1 MGAQLRQCRFS
12 FSNCRFSIT
21 PGCALLPSAAG
32 SASFIR
38 MRSYAWLAFF
48 FIVGCTER
56 APGPGASDIG
66 GTVVVSATGDPVSL
80 FPPFIITLE
89 GKQITEQIY
98 DYLADVGADLN
109 TADEKG
115 YRLGLADRWRWM
127 GDSLELAFHIN
138 PKAKWHDGRDVT
150 ARDVQFTFALNK
162 NPTLGGRLGT
172 ELANIDSVTVPD
184 SLTAVFWFHQ
194 RLPSQFL
201 DAAAQMLILPAHQ
214 LEKIPVGAL
223 RENLPSPIG
232 TGRFRLRTWNP
243 GTSVEIVADTSNF
256 RGRPRLN
263 RVIWSISPDYT
274 AAVTRFFGGDAD
286 VFDGLHPEEL
296 RQMARHPNVRPIS
309 LPGMEYAF
317 LRFNLRDPAN
327 KSRPH
332 PLFGDRDLRRAIT
345 MSLNRVTLARSV
357 LDTFAL
363 VPVGPIVR
371 AYAVTDPRGG
381 QLPFDSVRASQL
393 LDSLGW
399 LRHGADGTRAKN
411 GKPLSFTII
420 IPTSSPVRMRMG
432 PLVQEQLRRMGIQVE
447 LETLERNTE
456 TDRESKGAFDAALGG
471 WGMGASPDGIVGA
484 WSSQGI
490 GSHGVNYGSY
500 RNPRFDALLDS
511 ALKADPSVAREKFTK
526 AMAVINE
533 DAPAVWLLEPR
544 KIVGVNRRIRTAKMR
559 PNAWWFDLAEWYIP
573 SAEQLP
579 RDRIPLSR

>member
-1 MGAQLRQCRFS
+1 MSVFFLELSVFYHPRS
-12 FSNCRFSIT
+12 D
-21 PGCALLPSAAG
+21 LLPSGAG
-32 SASFIR
+32 SASFIQ
-38 MRSYAWLAFF
+38 MRSSAWLAFF
-48 FIVGCTER
+48 FILGCTER
-56 APGPGASDIG
+56 APGPGTSDIG
-66 GTVVVSATGDPVSL
+66 GTVVVSATGDPGSL
-80 FPPFIITLE
+80 FPPFIVTLE

-127 GDSLELAFHIN
+127 SDSLELAFHIN
-138 PKAKWHDGRDVT
+138 PQAKWHDGRDVT

-162 NPTLGGRLGT
+162 NPSLGGRLGT
-172 ELANIDSVTVPD
+172 ELANIDSVTVTD

-214 LEKIPVGAL
+214 LEKIPVSAL

-232 TGRFRLRTWNP
+232 TGRFRLRNWAP
-243 GTSVEIVADTSNF
+243 GASVEIVADTSNF

-274 AAVTRFFGGDAD
+274 AAVTKLFGGDAD

-327 KSRPH
+327 RSRPH

-381 QLPFDSVRASQL
+381 QLPFDSARASQL

-399 LRHGADGTRAKN
+399 LRQGADGTRAKN

-420 IPTSSPVRMRMG
+420 IPTSSSVRMRLG
-432 PLVQEQLRRMGIQVE
+432 PLVQEQLRRMGIQVQ

-456 TDRESKGAFDAALGG
+456 TARESKGAFDAALGG
-471 WGMGASPDGIVGA
+471 WGMGASPDGIAGA

-490 GSHGVNYGSY
+490 GGHGVNYGSY
-500 RNPRFDALLDS
+500 SNPRFDSLLDS
-511 ALKADPSVAREKFTK
+511 ALKADPSVAREKFSK

-544 KIVGVNRRIRTAKMR
+544 KIVGVNRRIRTTKMR